1 MAQVLHGAT
10 PNNMLPAFEGIM
22 SVLNNNCSVPD
33 LVELFKK
40 CPKLSQG
47 VIPKILKEK
56 IRNFGKSDSNFVSKQ
71 KYISIKS
78 SLSMGINEN
87 GVGRKHIE
95 FVKKIPVPRLFTYQ
109 KLMARVNQ
117 INIGDLYDVKEVLCQ
132 GLSEE
137 YQVNGK
143 FRNLQQLL
151 LKMAQFY
158 LSINKYRKD
167 KLDWF
172 GEDEG
177 AFKVAIGGD
186 GAPFGKDD
194 QTVAWLVS
202 FLNCRTRVCSPAEN
216 FLLFGAN
223 CSEDCEPVHR
233 YTTLLREEMTA
244 TEGNSYSV
252 EVQGNQVGV
261 SFHFEVLPNDMKY

>member
-1 MAQVLHGAT
+1 MTLIDRRIA
-10 PNNMLPAFEGIM
+10 
-22 SVLNNNCSVPD
+22 
-33 LVELFKK
+33 
-40 CPKLSQG
+40 
-47 VIPKILKEK
+47 
-56 IRNFGKSDSNFVSKQ
+56 SKH
-71 KYISIKS
+71 SP
-78 SLSMGINEN
+78 LSMCMNEN
-87 GVGRKHIE
+87 RVGRKHIE

-172 GEDEG
+172 GEGEG

-194 QTVAWLVS
+194 QPVAWLVS
-202 FLNCRTRVCSPAEN
+202 FPNCRTRVCSPAEN
-216 FLLFGAN
+216 FLLFRGK
-223 CSEDCEPVHR
+223 
-233 YTTLLREEMTA
+233 L
-244 TEGNSYSV
+244 
-252 EVQGNQVGV
+252 
-261 SFHFEVLPNDMKY
+261 F